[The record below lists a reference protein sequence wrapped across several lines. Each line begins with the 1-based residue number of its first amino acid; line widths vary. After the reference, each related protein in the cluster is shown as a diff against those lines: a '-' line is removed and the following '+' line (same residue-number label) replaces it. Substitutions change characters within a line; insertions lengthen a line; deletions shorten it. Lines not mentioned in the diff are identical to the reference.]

1 MFKILRRGQTV
12 TDQKQD
18 SNSWTVIVQMFVD
31 EDFDCLTGKTGFSF
45 IQITCNFMS

>member
-31 EDFDCLTGKTGFSF
+31 EDFDCLTGKTR
-45 IQITCNFMS
+45 

>member
-12 TDQKQD
+12 TVQEQD

-31 EDFDCLTGKTGFSF
+31 EDCDCLTSKTGFSF
-45 IQITCNFMS
+45 IQITCNLMS